1 MAIGD
6 FRILRRFKAPS
17 WVKTLMA
24 PLFLISLLGH
34 GLVVVAPV
42 PSSSAPELEEEEPAE
57 EEFVDLLSISSLAS
71 PEPEPELPITPPP
84 EAAAPPAPVA
94 AAPSAPTQPAVPE
107 VYPDT
112 PATAAPADSLPPA
125 EAALTAAPEP
135 EPAAFVQEEEVVE
148 IFTRLTRGSGDSD
161 FDSTETSFPEFAYL
175 IPGGIREWSAEEQAC
190 FFTQIDDTD
199 FRLLPKAASLRY
211 LTRGVEAIENQDIPR
226 TFPAPEFAVSSVAD
240 GYCNRPLYQVLRN
253 GQPYVFVSVAGV
265 GSGAV
270 GRQASGL
277 VIIWS
282 SDPRSS

>member
-1 MAIGD
+1 MAMGD
-6 FRILRRFKAPS
+6 FRTSRQFQVPA
-17 WVKTLMA
+17 WVKTLAA
-24 PLFLISLLGH
+24 PLFVISLLAH
-34 GLVVVAPV
+34 GLLLVTPV
-42 PSSSAPELEEEEPAE
+42 PSSSAPELEEDTSAE

-71 PEPEPELPITPPP
+71 PEPEPEPEPPRSPPP
-84 EAAAPPAPVA
+84 EAAPPPAPA
-94 AAPSAPTQPAVPE
+94 AAAPTQPVVPK

-112 PATAAPADSLPPA
+112 PPPAAAPADALPPV
-125 EAALTAAPEP
+125 EDDFTAAPEP
-135 EPAAFVQEEEVVE
+135 EPVAFVQEEEVVE
-148 IFTRLTRGSGDSD
+148 IFDRLTRGSGDSD
-161 FDSTETSFPEFAYL
+161 FDSTATSFPEFAYL
-175 IPGGIREWSAEEQAC
+175 IPGGIKEWSAEEQAC